1 MDYLNI
7 EKCIYASIIHILPN
21 DAALPLSIL
30 DMFSFYLKTMLC
42 AVPFYFLLKLKH
54 GVIVFV
60 CHRNIQY
67 WFEHA
72 CKDCCVYQC
81 AKI

>member
-1 MDYLNI
+1 MMRI
-7 EKCIYASIIHILPN
+7 VASGLLLILKP
-21 DAALPLSIL
+21 
-30 DMFSFYLKTMLC
+30 
-42 AVPFYFLLKLKH
+42 

-60 CHRNIQY
+60 CNRNIQY

-81 AKI
+81 AKV